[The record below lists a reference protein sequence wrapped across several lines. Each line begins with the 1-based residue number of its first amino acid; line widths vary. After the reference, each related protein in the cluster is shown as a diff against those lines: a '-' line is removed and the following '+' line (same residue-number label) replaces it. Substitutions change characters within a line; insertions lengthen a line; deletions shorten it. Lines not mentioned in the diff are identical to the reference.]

1 MITTLYSL
9 VTMFFPTIAFA
20 QQGNCQFVGIDCS
33 SDPGVTMARFIEYA
47 ALTLVEIVAGL
58 AMLFVVLGGAYMV
71 MNFGNETQIEKGKKS
86 VYFALGGFTLAILSQ
101 AIISFVVAR
110 TDGIGPDAPHLSIMN
125 VIVSSM
131 LGVFNGVFALMML
144 YYGFKLVLARGQ
156 SSELDAVKKGVFWT
170 VSGAVVIN
178 LSYALIQATLNLIL

>member
-1 MITTLYSL
+1 MMHSLYSL
-9 VTMFFPTIAFA
+9 IMIFMPAAAYA
-20 QQGNCQFVGIDCS
+20 QDGNCQFVGIDCS

-47 ALTLVEIVAGL
+47 ALTLVDIVAGL
-58 AMLFVVLGGAYMV
+58 AMLFVVVGGAFMV

-86 VYFALGGFTLAILSQ
+86 VFFALGGFTLAILSQ

-110 TDGIGPDAPHLSIMN
+110 TDGIGPASPHLDIMN

-156 SSELDAVKKGVFWT
+156 SAELDSVKKGVFWT

>member
-1 MITTLYSL
+1 MLTYLLSLIAQIT
-9 VTMFFPTIAFA
+9 PTVFA
-20 QQGNCQFVGIDCS
+20 VADCDFVGINCS
-33 SDPGVTMARFIEYA
+33 SDPGVTMAGVIGKVGV
-47 ALTLVEIVAGL
+47 ALVDIVSGL
-58 AMLFVVLGGAYMV
+58 AMLFVVMGGAFMV

-110 TDGIGPDAPHLSIMN
+110 TDGVGETAPHLDIMS
-125 VIVSSM
+125 VMVSSM

-170 VSGAVVIN
+170 VSGAIVVN
-178 LSYALIQATLNLIL
+178 LSYALIKATLTLVL